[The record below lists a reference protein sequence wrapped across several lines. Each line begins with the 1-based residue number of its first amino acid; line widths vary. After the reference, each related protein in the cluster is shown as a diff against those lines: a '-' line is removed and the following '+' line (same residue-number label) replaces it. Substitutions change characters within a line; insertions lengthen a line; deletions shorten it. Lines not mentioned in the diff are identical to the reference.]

1 MWFFIQKTS
10 TSTTT
15 TVKLYNTQNDNHD
28 VSMSSEANVERYIVS
43 AQTRLSVL
51 HKKKSN
57 ETKLGVLA
65 QRVPLGYSTG
75 KINYESLA
83 RFDGLRW

>member
-1 MWFFIQKTS
+1 MS
-10 TSTTT
+10 PESRPHDP
-15 TVKLYNTQNDNHD
+15 YNTQNANHD

-57 ETKLGVLA
+57 ETKLGFLA
-65 QRVPLGYSTG
+65 QRVPVGYSTG